1 MNDKVKVY
9 VREYVTVPYTARN
22 KHAIVY
28 NGATLLDVIHVEAL
42 ERVGSGVSRSVRV
55 RRITIEIRSFSIIVT
70 IVDDDYLIEIT
81 IRYGI
86 LILIINISRDLYGKS
101 TMLVILS

>member
-22 KHAIVY
+22 KHVIVY
-28 NGATLLDVIHVEAL
+28 NGAILLDVIHVAAL
-42 ERVGSGVSRSVRV
+42 ERVGSGVSRSV

-86 LILIINISRDLYGKS
+86 SILIINISRDLYGKS